1 MMQLAQPGSLMDQVT
16 ASSDIIMFQEVTP
29 CQDVLSRCSLLMGL
43 QFEEMNTLI
52 MCTVNC

>member
-1 MMQLAQPGSLMDQVT
+1 MMQIAQPGSLMDQVT